1 VKKNQISVIV
11 FYKLRTTEWSP
22 TCRLQQTHMP
32 PKANFSQQA
41 ATISPQKLSTL
52 VLFLL
57 PLKQQDYNGSNIQTF
72 IKGNKGR

>member
-32 PKANFSQQA
+32 PKVNFSQQA
-41 ATISPQKLSTL
+41 TTISPQKFSTPRS
-52 VLFLL
+52 LL